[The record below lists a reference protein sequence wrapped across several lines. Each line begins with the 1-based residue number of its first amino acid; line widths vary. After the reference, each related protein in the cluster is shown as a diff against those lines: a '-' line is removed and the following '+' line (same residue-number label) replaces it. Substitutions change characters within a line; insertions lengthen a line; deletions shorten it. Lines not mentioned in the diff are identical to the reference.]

1 MDRRARLRLAS
12 QTAVLLHLPVS
23 RLLIPVLA
31 RPVEWAVGLV
41 LVLAAGLAMLL
52 AALPG
57 LPHAPAF
64 VFFLPIALAAL
75 AGSLRGALAV
85 TGLALLAYVALET
98 LHPAGQ
104 GLSAGALLRGVALLS
119 VGALISGLGLM
130 VRRTRARWQASLE
143 AYQQSVALHQ
153 RTEERLRSLLTRE
166 HTAEERER
174 HRIARELHD
183 DLQQRL
189 AAVSLELAALRQ
201 QLPRDGGPIEDGLK
215 RATTMAVD
223 AIVATRRIISG
234 LRPRVLDELGLGA
247 ALQQLGK
254 DFAART
260 GVSCDVQVQETPDAA
275 QAMTPLE
282 ADCLFRVAQEA
293 LQNVHKHAAAR
304 AVTMR
309 LGARAPGQYE
319 LEIVDDGVGLSPD
332 ALHQPASLGLLGM
345 QERTRELG
353 GSLEVATADSGG
365 TRVRARLQR
374 LDRAG
379 SAQPPGP

>member
-1 MDRRARLRLAS
+1 M
-12 QTAVLLHLPVS
+12 
-23 RLLIPVLA
+23 VLA
-31 RPVEWAVGLV
+31 
-41 LVLAAGLAMLL
+41 LAAGLAMLL

-75 AGSLRGALAV
+75 AGSLRGALAI

-104 GLSAGALLRGVALLS
+104 GLSAGVLLRSVALLC
-119 VGALISGLGLM
+119 VGALVSGLGLM

-143 AYQQSVALHQ
+143 AYKQSVALHQ
-153 RTEERLRSLLTRE
+153 RTEERLRSLLARE

-201 QLPRDGGPIEDGLK
+201 QMPRDGGPIEDGLK

-254 DFAART
+254 DFATRT
-260 GVSCDVQVQETPDAA
+260 GVSCEVQVQEAPEAA
-275 QAMTPLE
+275 QAMTPVE
-282 ADCLFRVAQEA
+282 ANCLFGVAQEA
-293 LQNVHKHAAAR
+293 LQNVHKHALAR

-309 LGARAPGQYE
+309 LSAQRPGQYE
-319 LEIVDDGVGLSPD
+319 LEIVDDGVGLSRD
-332 ALHQPASLGLLGM
+332 ALNKPASLGLLGM

-353 GSLEVATADSGG
+353 GSLEVANTEGGG
-365 TRVRARLQR
+365 TRVRANLRRLE
-374 LDRAG
+374 RAG
-379 SAQPPGP
+379 APARTNGSLEGDDFHGQQQTGT

>member
-1 MDRRARLRLAS
+1 MHR
-12 QTAVLLHLPVS
+12 PVS
-23 RLLIPVLA
+23 SLFAPLLA

-41 LVLAAGLAMLL
+41 LGLTALL
-52 AALPG
+52 AVLLAVLPG
-57 LPHAPAF
+57 LPHTPAF
-64 VFFLPIALAAL
+64 IFFLPIALAAL
-75 AGSLRGALAV
+75 AGSLRGAMIV
-85 TGLALLAYVALET
+85 TGLALLAHVALET

-104 GLSAGALLRGVALLS
+104 GLSAGVLLRSVALLC
-119 VGALISGLGLM
+119 VGALVSGLGLM
-130 VRRTRARWQASLE
+130 VRRTRARWQTSLE

-153 RTEERLRSLLTRE
+153 RTEERLRSLLARE

-293 LQNVHKHAAAR
+293 LQNVHKHASAR

-309 LGARAPGQYE
+309 LSARAPGQYE
-319 LEIVDDGVGLSPD
+319 LEIVDDGIGLSRD
-332 ALHQPASLGLLGM
+332 ALHKPASLGLLGM
-345 QERTRELG
+345 EERTRELG
-353 GSLEVATADSGG
+353 GSLEVANADGGG
-365 TRVRARLQR
+365 TRVRACLQR
-374 LDRAG
+374 LLRAG
-379 SAQPPGP
+379 APARTNGSPEGDDFHGQQQTGT